1 MSLGSESVV
10 QKVQGQ
16 ASRVMQ
22 GEALIVLTE
31 QRKLHRLNGVGT
43 RVWELC
49 DGRTLAAIVETIV
62 AEFEVDHEIATRD
75 VTAFVEELRG
85 LGALSVTE
93 PDRTEATR

>member
-49 DGRTLAAIVETIV
+49 DGRTLSAIVETIV
-62 AEFEVDHEIATRD
+62 TEFEVDPEVATRD

-85 LGALSVTE
+85 LGALLVTE
-93 PDRTEATR
+93 APR

>member
-49 DGRTLAAIVETIV
+49 DGRTLSAIVETIA
-62 AEFEVDHEIATRD
+62 AEFEVEAEVAARD

-85 LGALSVTE
+85 LGALEVIE
-93 PDRTEATR
+93 PARAGATA